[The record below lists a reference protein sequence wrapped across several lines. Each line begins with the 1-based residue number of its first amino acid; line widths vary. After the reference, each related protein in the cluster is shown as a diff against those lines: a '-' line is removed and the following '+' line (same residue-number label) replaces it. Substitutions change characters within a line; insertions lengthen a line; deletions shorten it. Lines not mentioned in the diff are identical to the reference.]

1 MGFFSNFLYD
11 NLNSERRE
19 YLDDCR
25 REARNY
31 RAEAKSI
38 LSDAKEL
45 YEDDYKELKKD
56 ARRMANQLG
65 EHIQSHNKY
74 KVELLK
80 ELGDDI
86 SGAIDSFKAFD
97 IGSHV
102 IKSISLDSGSFS
114 MPTVPSF
121 SNAFGSAGSLSLLN
135 LAFSSV
141 SDPERDRDKAQ
152 EQKWK
157 AEEYLANVESA
168 INDMRYTI
176 EKLRGTEKY
185 IGDEREMLDQLMSK
199 VRGIIQQL
207 KSAMHKDSHTETE
220 ANYMTGICKIAE
232 MIKRTLEEQ
241 LAADDGSLR
250 SSYKQ
255 YSQHLNDIN
264 RAIPS
269 RPNISESGGW
279 LDMLL
284 KMGEAGKRY

>member
-1 MGFFSNFLYD
+1 MGFFSNLLYD

-45 YEDDYKELKKD
+45 YEDDYKEIRKD

-65 EHIQSHNKY
+65 ESIQSHNKH
-74 KVELLK
+74 KIELLT
-80 ELGDDI
+80 ELGSDI
-86 SGAIDSFKAFD
+86 SGTISNFKAFD

-102 IKSISLDSGSFS
+102 IKNISIDSGGFS

-121 SNAFGSAGSLSLLN
+121 SNILGSAGNISLLS
-135 LAFSSV
+135 LAFSSL
-141 SDPERDRDKAQ
+141 SDPERDRDKAE

-157 AEEYLANVESA
+157 AEEYLASVESA
-168 INDMRYTI
+168 ISDIRNTI
-176 EKLRGTEKY
+176 EKLRSTEKY
-185 IGDEREMLDQLMSK
+185 IRDEREMLDQLMSK

-220 ANYMTGICKIAE
+220 AKYMTGICKIAE
-232 MIKRTLEEQ
+232 MIKKTLEEQ
-241 LAADDGSLR
+241 LTADDGSLR

-269 RPNISESGGW
+269 RPNISESGSW

-284 KMGEAGKRY
+284 KMG